1 MLGRMTSSAI
11 RCTGLAYRYAA
22 GSELRF
28 PDVDIAQGATLL
40 LRGASGAGKSTW
52 LALVAGLLRP
62 SQGQLMVAGQDLLAL
77 QNVAKDAW
85 RARAE
90 ASLEGLGRAIEE
102 QCTAWGLTPT
112 KLKSTGSSSN
122 PLTPATSVTEKVRA
136 HASCTSTRAVAHGE
150 IRPYATLIGPPDRR
164 TRAPAIHRSA
174 ALPAA

>member
-85 RARAE
+85 RASQRHGGWR
-90 ASLEGLGRAIEE
+90 SLGRDEP
-102 QCTAWGLTPT
+102 QSLRY
-112 KLKSTGSSSN
+112 S
-122 PLTPATSVTEKVRA
+122 RR
-136 HASCTSTRAVAHGE
+136 H
-150 IRPYATLIGPPDRR
+150 RPGGA
-164 TRAPAIHRSA
+164 
-174 ALPAA
+174 